1 MQTPNIV
8 GVKELRTN
16 LNQYIDLVRKGATLT
31 VVKRSKAVFKIVPVV
46 EEDEQW
52 EQVVDFTTIKK
63 GGVSILNL
71 LDRL

>member
-1 MQTPNIV
+1 MQTQHII

-16 LNQYIDLVRKGATLT
+16 LNQYIDQVRKGTTLT
-31 VVKRSKAVFKIVPVV
+31 IVKRSKAVFKIVPM

-52 EQVVDFTTIKK
+52 EQVVDFTTFRK
-63 GGVSILNL
+63 GGVSISHL